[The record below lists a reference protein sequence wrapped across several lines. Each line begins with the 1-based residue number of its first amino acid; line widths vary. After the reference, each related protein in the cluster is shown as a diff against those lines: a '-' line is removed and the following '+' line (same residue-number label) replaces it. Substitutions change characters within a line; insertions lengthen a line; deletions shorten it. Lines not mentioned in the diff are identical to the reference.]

1 MTCLTYKNER
11 SAWTI
16 IVSLALL
23 LAIAVVPTGPASAHG
38 GEDHGD
44 EKPAAHSSIG
54 PRIDA
59 HSDLFELVGIPS
71 AREGGSLTV
80 YLHDYATNT
89 PVTNASVELT
99 TGDTALEAVIANG
112 AFQFKTP
119 WVLNPGQY
127 DLTFSI
133 TVGDKSDLLI
143 GRLNIPEPPPPEV
156 AHDTIWDHIWPKSW
170 NVAAL
175 PLWVPISALGMAA
188 ALSLSATRIA
198 SPMRSALLTI
208 AAIMGLSSVAVA
220 ATLLSSGANVPD
232 PENSAAALLDLPEA
246 SRRLDDGAIFVP
258 KHAQRLFGVQT
269 IQTTQSETIPK
280 TVQLVGQVIPDP
292 NRSGLVQALLAG
304 RIEPPETG
312 FPAIG
317 SAVKKGDVLG
327 YLVPRVEVV
336 DQSDIRQT
344 LGDLDRQI
352 DLAAAKLKRIEP
364 LGGGAVPQAQVND
377 ARIELQSLIKRR
389 TTIRP
394 VLAEKEAL
402 VSPAD
407 GVLAQMNVAAGQV
420 VEAQSLLF
428 QIIDPENLWVEAL
441 AFDTATAMRIEK
453 SGRGGVATTADGRKV
468 ALAFTGRAIALR
480 QQAVPLRFTIKG
492 GQNALSVGEPVTI
505 EASIDETISSIPV
518 PRASVARSANGQSI
532 VFAHAEAERF
542 EPRVVQL
549 APIDADRVGITA
561 GLKPGARIVV
571 RGTELIN
578 QVR

>member
-1 MTCLTYKNER
+1 MAGITSNIR
-11 SAWTI
+11 SSVWTNI
-16 IVSLALL
+16 ATLAM
-23 LAIAVVPTGPASAHG
+23 LATIAVVHTGPAWAHG

-44 EKPAAHSSIG
+44 EKPAANSAIG
-54 PRIDA
+54 PRIDT

-89 PVTNASVELT
+89 PITDASVELT
-99 TGDTALEAVIANG
+99 TGDAALAGVAANG

-119 WVLNPGQY
+119 WVLKPGHY
-127 DLTFSI
+127 DITFAI
-133 TVGDKSDLLI
+133 TAGDKSDLLI
-143 GRLNIPEPPPPEV
+143 GRLDIPEPPPLEA
-156 AHDTIWDHIWPKSW
+156 AHDTIWDHLWPASW

-175 PLWVPISALGMAA
+175 PLWVPISALGLA
-188 ALSLSATRIA
+188 ALLSLGATRIP
-198 SPMRSALLTI
+198 SPMRGALLTI

-220 ATLLSSGANVPD
+220 ATLLSSEATLPR
-232 PENSAAALLDLPEA
+232 PASTAAALLDLPET
-246 SRRLDDGAIFVP
+246 SRRLEDGAIFVP
-258 KHAQRLFGVQT
+258 KPAQRLFGVQT

-280 TVQLVGQVIPDP
+280 TVRLVGQVIPDP

-312 FPAIG
+312 FPIIG
-317 SAVKKGDVLG
+317 SAVKKGDILG

-377 ARIELQSLIKRR
+377 ARIELESLKKRR
-389 TTIRP
+389 STIRP

-402 VSPAD
+402 VSPAN
-407 GVLAQMNVAAGQV
+407 GALAQMNVAAGQV
-420 VEAQSLLF
+420 VEAQTVLF
-428 QIIDPENLWVEAL
+428 QIVDPENLWVEAL

-453 SGRGGVATTADGRKV
+453 SGRDAVAATADGRKV
-468 ALAFTGRAIALR
+468 TLAFTGRAIALR
-480 QQAVPLRFTIKG
+480 QQAVPLRFTIKAR
-492 GQNALSVGEPVTI
+492 QNALSVGEPVTV

-518 PRASVARSANGQSI
+518 PRASVVRAANGQSV

-542 EPRVVQL
+542 EPRVVQI
-549 APIDADRVGITA
+549 APIDAGRVGITA